1 MIYRMPP
8 LRYRPKWGRVGLVI
22 LMLTAVAYA
31 VVYGLG
37 R

>member
-1 MIYRMPP
+1 MNMPR

-22 LMLTAVAYA
+22 LVLAAVAYA